1 MIATSGTVQSGHD
14 QVELGT
20 WGLKKERERR
30 AANKERHQ
38 DGKGTKG
45 LVNKK
50 SGSFKEEPLGIGQLN
65 SWVRDFRAEGRVWQ
79 PYPVTFMD

>member
-1 MIATSGTVQSGHD
+1 M
-14 QVELGT
+14 
-20 WGLKKERERR
+20 KKEREQR
-30 AANKERHQ
+30 AGNKEQHR

-65 SWVRDFRAEGRVWQ
+65 SWVRDFRSEGRICNVYGLSNAGRNWR
-79 PYPVTFMD
+79 PGLLG